1 MSDRDRL
8 DRIER
13 KINRIGRFVLFG
25 VALLVISAVV
35 ITEQYYDRFVDGYG
49 NTVAVVF
56 AALVILFYIWAR
68 TPFRD

>member
-25 VALLVISAVV
+25 VALLAILVAVSTV
-35 ITEQYYDRFVDGYG
+35 QYYDRFIDGYG
-49 NTVAVVF
+49 SMAATIFVVVVLLF
-56 AALVILFYIWAR
+56 LVWAR
-68 TPFRD
+68 APFRD

>member
-25 VALLVISAVV
+25 LALFLVVAAFLAKG
-35 ITEQYYDRFVDGYG
+35 YYDPLVFGYG
-49 NTVAVVF
+49 NTVTAAVVVI
-56 AALVILFYIWAR
+56 ALLFFFWAR
-68 TPFRD
+68 SPFRD